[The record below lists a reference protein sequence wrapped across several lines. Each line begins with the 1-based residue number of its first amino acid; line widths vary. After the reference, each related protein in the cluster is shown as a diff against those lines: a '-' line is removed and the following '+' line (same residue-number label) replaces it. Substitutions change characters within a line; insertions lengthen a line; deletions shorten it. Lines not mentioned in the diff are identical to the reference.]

1 MREFNLF
8 KYLHSAILIYLMTAG
23 HSLTAQYNT
32 NFLNYSATGRSVGF
46 NMDFEAGSNGIKNG
60 MVNKL
65 MFGGYIG
72 DGLKNNSARAM
83 RAINNFGI
91 HLNYDLS
98 AFLKGNKNFDFH
110 IGVKEQSLLNATF
123 TKDFYNLMFYGNR
136 MYKGQTASLKNSN
149 VNALRFQEF
158 KFGVMMHSIDT
169 IGKIGVAVS
178 VLRGEQLFFIKTF
191 NNSSLSMSEDGSE
204 VAFYSDF
211 SMAISDTA
219 SVNRFA
225 NFKGI
230 GASADLYFETP
241 YKSKIGQSSVLIV
254 SANNIGFIHW
264 GDNSVQYSSDSL
276 LRFSGY
282 TVNSLEDLKDSTLRR
297 IDADSL
303 VQRLTSARKESFNVN
318 IPTNLLLIN
327 KIKFSSRYTLV
338 TGYRYIF
345 NANYKA
351 YFFTESE
358 ITYRKI
364 TGTLHIGYGGYGR
377 LNVGVSLS
385 YNNPN
390 WYLKIGSNSLQGFLA
405 PKNTYNQGVF
415 LSFARKLK

>member
-1 MREFNLF
+1 MLDF
-8 KYLHSAILIYLMTAG
+8 KLLKYFGIVLLLTLMVTV
-23 HSLTAQYNT
+23 LRLEAQYNT
-32 NFLNYSATGRSVGF
+32 NFLNYSSAGRSIGF

-65 MFGGYIG
+65 LLGGYIG
-72 DGLKNNSARAM
+72 DGLKNNSARTM

-91 HLNYDLS
+91 HLNYDFS
-98 AFLKGNKNFDFH
+98 AFVKGNKNFDLHFG
-110 IGVKEQSLLNATF
+110 IKEQSLLNATF
-123 TKDFYNLMFYGNR
+123 TKDFYNLMFYGNS

-149 VNALRFQEF
+149 INALRFQEF

-178 VLRGEQLFFIKTF
+178 LLRGEQLFFIKTF
-191 NNSSLSMSEDGSE
+191 NNSSLYTSADGSD

-219 SVNRFA
+219 SIKNFR

-276 LRFSGY
+276 LNFSGY
-282 TVNSLEDLKDSTLRR
+282 TVNSLDDLKDSTLRR

-364 TGTLHIGYGGYGR
+364 TSTLHIGYGGYGR
-377 LNVGVSLS
+377 LNVGVSVS
-385 YNNPN
+385 YNNPH
-390 WYLKIGSNSLQGFLA
+390 WYLKLGSNSLQGFIA
-405 PKNTYNQGVF
+405 PKNTFNQGVF